1 MRQRLGDSSSSSSST
16 APEGLKAR
24 LLQGIP
30 KGRAAVQQPSSS
42 SSSKG
47 SLRTLP
53 AIGSAAGVLVARQH
67 LLGDHP
73 RVRQLRATDVGKLV
87 TSCCLAGWAPPQ
99 LFTGED
105 DGLA

>member
-30 KGRAAVQQPSSS
+30 KGRAAVQQPNSS

-73 RVRQLRATDVGKLV
+73 RVRQLRATDVAKLV

-99 LFTGED
+99 LFTGGD
-105 DGLA
+105 DGLG